1 MSNHE
6 NKTPLRDQLKAALTL
21 AMKSRQ
27 ANVVSTL
34 RSILSEIDN
43 AEAIPMDASI
53 KPTVGLSN
61 DVPRKVLS
69 EEQMQSI
76 LDHQY
81 QEIQASLAEYKR
93 LEKQDEAAQL
103 QMELDVLALYLKDPQ
118 E

>member
-1 MSNHE
+1 MTNNEIKSLRE
-6 NKTPLRDQLKAALTL
+6 NLKSGLMQ

-27 ANVVSTL
+27 TQAISTL

-43 AEAIPMDASI
+43 AEAVPMDASI

-81 QEIQASLAEYKR
+81 QEIQASLEEYRR
-93 LEKQDEAAQL
+93 LEKHDEAAQL
-103 QMELDVLALYLKDPQ
+103 QMELDVLAPYLKGPR

>member
-1 MSNHE
+1 MTNHE
-6 NKTPLRDQLKAALTL
+6 IKSLRENLKSGLMQ

-27 ANVVSTL
+27 TQAISTL

-43 AEAIPMDASI
+43 AEAVPMEASM

-61 DVPRKVLS
+61 DVPRKILS
-69 EEQMQSI
+69 EEQMQNI

-93 LEKQDEAAQL
+93 LEKHEEAAQL
-103 QMELDVLALYLKDPQ
+103 QVELDVLAPYLKDSQ

>member
-1 MSNHE
+1 MSNNE
-6 NKTPLRDQLKAALTL
+6 TKTPLRDQLKAALTL

-27 ANVVSTL
+27 ANAVSTL

-43 AEAIPMDASI
+43 AEAVPMDASI

-69 EEQMQSI
+69 EEQIQNI

-81 QEIQASLAEYKR
+81 REILTSLAEYKR
-93 LEKQDEAAQL
+93 LEKHDEAEQL
-103 QMELDVLALYLKDPQ
+103 QAELDVLAPYLKDAK